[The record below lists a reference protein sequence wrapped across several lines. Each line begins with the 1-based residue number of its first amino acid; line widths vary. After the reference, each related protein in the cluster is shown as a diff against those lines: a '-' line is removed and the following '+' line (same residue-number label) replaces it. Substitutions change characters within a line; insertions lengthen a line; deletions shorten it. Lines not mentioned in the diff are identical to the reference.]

1 MAEESGR
8 HDPVKYYGPWA
19 WIAGMILGGGIIYL
33 MFALA
38 DGFG

>member
-1 MAEESGR
+1 MAEEATR
-8 HDPVKYYGPWA
+8 HDPIKYYGPWA
-19 WIAGMILGGGIIYL
+19 WIGGLLLGAFIIYL